1 MVINLSVSL
10 VVRIDW
16 KHVWWKLE
24 ARLHLSYFRRG
35 LDDRFLSLSF
45 KVLDVDLGALN
56 VSRNLIKIP
65 ESFTDVPALLQIFN
79 ST

>member
-24 ARLHLSYFRRG
+24 AGLHLSYFRRG
-35 LDDRFLSLSF
+35 LDDRFLFLSL